1 LDLTD
6 EMTEKT
12 YLNTAVAG
20 KEYKDRAC
28 CESGKTIP
36 SGSCAAVISSPIVEG
51 PSDPSITVE
60 EIIGI
65 VVALILVFL
74 FLGAIFLGKE
84 RNKKQES
91 SEHVPVHVA
100 VPVQAG
106 NHIHVTAR
114 DEPDVKNSWGNVT
127 VQPMV
132 QPPGAS
138 APPAPVNPLFRASAL
153 VYE

>member
-1 LDLTD
+1 
-6 EMTEKT
+6 MK
-12 YLNTAVAG
+12 
-20 KEYKDRAC
+20 
-28 CESGKTIP
+28 
-36 SGSCAAVISSPIVEG
+36 
-51 PSDPSITVE
+51 VE

-65 VVALILVFL
+65 VVAVNLVFF
-74 FLGAIFLGKE
+74 FLGAIFLCKE
-84 RNKKQES
+84 RNKKEES

-114 DEPDVKNSWGNVT
+114 DEPDMKNSWGNVT
-127 VQPMV
+127 MVQPMV

-138 APPAPVNPLFRASAL
+138 APPAPANPLFRASAL

>member
-1 LDLTD
+1 
-6 EMTEKT
+6 MTEKT

-91 SEHVPVHVA
+91 SEHVPIHVA

-114 DEPDVKNSWGNVT
+114 DEPDMKNSFPL